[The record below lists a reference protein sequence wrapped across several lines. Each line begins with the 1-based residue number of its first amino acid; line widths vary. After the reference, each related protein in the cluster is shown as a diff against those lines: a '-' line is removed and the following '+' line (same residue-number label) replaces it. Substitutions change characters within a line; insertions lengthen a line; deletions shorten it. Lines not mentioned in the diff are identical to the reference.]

1 MDLEVDLMNSNLFT
15 IPKWFR
21 IAIQAIVV
29 IAEADGS
36 CSSSSIAQELKTHAA
51 FLRRVMS
58 QLLPAN
64 IVNAREGRSG
74 GYRLARPAHHIKL
87 SEVYLAVKQV
97 NPEKTDNLEENR
109 QVQYILNQISHEF
122 EAALLVILEQY
133 TIASMLDEK
142 ESIIDH
148 LV

>member
-1 MDLEVDLMNSNLFT
+1 MDSNLFT

-21 IAIQAIVV
+21 IAIQAVVV
-29 IAEADGS
+29 IAESDGS

-97 NPEKTDNLEENR
+97 NPSEKTDSLQENR
-109 QVQYILNQISHEF
+109 QVQYILNQISDEF

-133 TIASMLDEK
+133 TIASMLDEQ